1 MKTVNFLE
9 AINSGKRFRPVEAG
23 ENNNWWFFNEHGELR
38 RYMISEKRDAPLELH
53 RCDYDGYFE
62 LEEKSITI
70 TESEFDELK
79 AKLGLSSSES
89 LFIHEQYKK
98 ELGF

>member
-9 AINSGKRFRPVEAG
+9 AINSGKRFRPIGSES
-23 ENNNWWFFNEHGELR
+23 NNWWFFNKHGELR
-38 RYMISEKRDAPLELH
+38 RFLIDENRDRRLELH
-53 RCDYDGYFE
+53 RCDYDCEFE

-70 TESEFDELK
+70 TESEFDYVCDKCQLCENMQRY
-79 AKLGLSSSES
+79 
-89 LFIHEQYKK
+89 IKK